1 VKGWYRWR
9 PRRLL
14 RTRVRL
20 HATLIGGSIGAINL
34 RLAPALSL
42 GLATF
47 SVVRAGGDASGT
59 EEEPRGH
66 AAVITRISWE
76 SPRSRAA
83 GVTIVFGPMKIF
95 CCLVMAT
102 RMSFSLTNSMILI
115 SGADG
120 FAIGGLSAS
129 DLAVSPEDD
138 SADLEGGDGG
148 DAVRATEPAT
158 CSATAAAATSA
169 GVA

>member
-1 VKGWYRWR
+1 MV
-9 PRRLL
+9 
-14 RTRVRL
+14 
-20 HATLIGGSIGAINL
+20 GAEL
-34 RLAPALSL
+34 
-42 GLATF
+42 
-47 SVVRAGGDASGT
+47 
-59 EEEPRGH
+59 

-115 SGADG
+115 SGAEG

-129 DLAVSPEDD
+129 DFVAAPEDD
-138 SADLEGGDGG
+138 SADLADGDG
-148 DAVRATEPAT
+148 DAAVPAVELAT
-158 CSATAAAATSA
+158 CAATAAAATSA
-169 GVA
+169 GVG